1 MTEQTIPAGYRRNS
15 VGHLIPEELIEPIDL
30 ARDQVVADLVA
41 KAKAVQADLKACK
54 TYTFGE
60 IDAFVDLSA
69 EQYDVKLG
77 GKKGNITLVSF
88 DGRYKVVRQVQ
99 DNITFDEQLQA
110 AKALIDE
117 CLRDWTK
124 EARVEVATLINDAFR
139 VDQAG
144 NIRTGLVLSLRRLKI
159 SDERWKRAMEAI
171 SNAVQVIGS
180 KSYVRFYERVG
191 NSDQYSPIS
200 LDMAGV

>member
-1 MTEQTIPAGYRRNS
+1 MTDNIPAGYRKNGA
-15 VGHLIPEELIEPIDL
+15 GHLIPEELIAPIDL
-30 ARDQVVADLVA
+30 ARDQVVQDLVTQ
-41 KAKAVQADLKACK
+41 AKAVQAQLKQCK

-77 GKKGNITLVSF
+77 GKKGNVTLISF
-88 DGRYKVVRQVQ
+88 DGRYKIVRQVQ

-117 CLRDWTK
+117 CLRDWT
-124 EARVEVATLINDAFR
+124 EGTRVEVSTLINDAFR

-144 NIRTGLVLSLRRLKI
+144 NIRTALVLSLRRLKI
-159 SDERWKRAMEAI
+159 TDERWKRAMEAI
-171 SNAVQVIGS
+171 SNAVQVTGS
-180 KSYVRFYERVG
+180 KAYVRFYERVG
-191 NSDQYSPIS
+191 DSDQYSPIS